1 MNKFKVAVLISGGGS
16 NLQAII
22 DKFQSDE
29 TVELSCVLSNK
40 EDAYGLKRATKA
52 NIDNFFVDHTK
63 YSSREDFD
71 RELIETLEKYNPDL
85 VVLAGFMRILSPLFV
100 NKYAGKLINIHPSLL
115 PKYKGLNTHKRV
127 LENNEKYHGVTVH
140 FVDNTLDGGP
150 ICAQSS
156 IKVETKDIDE
166 LQKAIHELEHKIYPW
181 VINQIANKKIYL
193 SEGKIIKEA

>member
-1 MNKFKVAVLISGGGS
+1 MSKFKVAVLISGGGS

-29 TVELSCVLSNK
+29 TIELSCVLSNK
-40 EDAYGLKRATKA
+40 KDAYGLKRASKA
-52 NIDNFFVDHTK
+52 NIDNFFVDHTN

-71 RELIETLEKYNPDL
+71 KELIGTLEKYKPDL

-100 NKYAGKLINIHPSLL
+100 NKFLGKLINIHPSLL
-115 PKYKGLNTHKRV
+115 PKYKGLDTHKRV
-127 LENNEKYHGVTVH
+127 LDNNEEYHGVTVH
-140 FVDNTLDGGP
+140 FVDNTLDGGQ

-156 IKVETKDIDE
+156 LKVETTDIDE
-166 LQKAIHELEHKIYPW
+166 LQKAIHELEHELYPW

-193 SEGKIIKEA
+193 SDGEIIKQV